1 MKIGRS
7 ISATM
12 FVLFVIWAVF
22 IVSRFFPAMLEYGI
36 VPHSQ
41 RGLIGIILAPFL
53 HGSFGHIIANSVP
66 LGVFV
71 FVLFLFYNRIAV
83 PVIVLSIVLGGLL
96 VWLFGRQACHI
107 GASGLIYSLAGF
119 LVTSGIVRKKF
130 WLFLL
135 SVILIFL
142 YGGLIWGVLPSDPR
156 ISWEGHLFGAVSGIL
171 LAFFF
176 RKTPLSETNRMT
188 SN

>member
-7 ISATM
+7 ISATI

-41 RGLIGIILAPFL
+41 RGLLGIILSPFL

-83 PVIVLSIVLGGLL
+83 PVIVLSVVLGGLL

-176 RKTPLSETNRMT
+176 RKTPLSETKRTTLN
-188 SN
+188 